1 MCRSATCLSHRRYRR
16 RASLVAQDIDVD
28 GTPVLP
34 NQARDQITVSYGTGE
49 ITGIFVQDKVCLGP
63 KKATPATDVR
73 ARGAAVHA
81 GMSGSATGA
90 SLLQLDRAR
99 LQSASQPLE
108 DEEEAQ
114 AEHGCVDLRLVSA
127 TDMTEDPFSSFRFDG
142 VLGLGLPSLSQT
154 LEFNFLE
161 ASSGARSWTSLV
173 PDGER
178 MFGVFLAK
186 SPEEESEITFGGWK
200 SEHMTN
206 GSELA
211 FCNVQDSEEGY
222 WQLDVFGIKANG
234 QVLDFCAKGCRAVV
248 DTGSSLL
255 GVPSDLGDQLVDLLR
270 HPAHEG
276 ACGTRSSG
284 PVLEIDLGNFTVVL
298 DPTDYAR
305 LEFLDEDGD
314 DEGETSRNSAEDS
327 AQDAASEPESSGAG
341 AQGAVHPAGEQ
352 TCVPMVMHIDLP
364 PPLHER
370 TLILGEPVLQRYY
383 TVFDADGERPRVGF
397 APARHQLEAVAE
409 APEVPADLEAEAKR
423 LLQWANSDAAWRGP
437 PPASSAAPNPS
448 VAVRGAS
455 AAAGSSYLGGCE
467 DPFAELLAQSDGV
480 ASGFCEVPVML
491 LRRIRAEGQAQL
503 AEIAELRAQ
512 LAKLPEVEEE
522 VAEMEAEL
530 QELQTNCVVNAN
542 EIELRKM
549 EAETLASEA
558 VRLKDEK
565 QQRMKRLEALTA
577 QATKI
582 VVFLK
587 AAVVQDVHISIKY
600 AGICHSDIHQEWGKG
615 IFPMVPG
622 HEIAGV
628 VESVGEGVTKFK
640 VGDKVGVGVFVD
652 SCRQCSACKS
662 GDENYCEPGMVAT
675 YNGRYNYKHCEEYDE
690 EGGAPTYGGYS
701 QSITVDE
708 AYVLKIPDGMDMA
721 GAAPLLCAGITVY
734 APMVFHNLKPGMK
747 LAVAGLGG
755 LGAMAVLIG
764 KAMGAEVTVLTR
776 SAAKKTGTLGRPGG
790 RSGHR
795 LREEALKGLKADK
808 VVVVTDEDEAK
819 SVKGYF
825 NMMINTISAQYDLS
839 AYLDMLANAGK
850 FIMVGLPSEPLSLKG
865 FGIVGERKMVAGSKI
880 GNIKETQDMLDFCAK
895 HGITCPHEL
904 IPADPAKVNEAYE
917 RAIKSDVRYRFVI
930 DTSTNIGISA
940 SLFRFVFNL
949 CGTEVLAS
957 LSTSDF
963 LLATR
968 QAALEEEPFLQTPT
982 QTVHWPADEIEFWL
996 DAAGHAPAG
1005 PEGRARVERYRAAA
1019 QQAAQQAK
1027 AATASAASAAP
1038 GGAGSAASAAES
1050 GPAEAAAAGSALRGS
1065 ADVPVLT
1072 LEQWKEA
1079 FQKEEI
1085 SESELKELDAFFA
1098 RINPTGRAT
1107 TPPELLAAAG
1117 NPKLGLAR
1125 HLRGLVAK
1133 VVSQQGKP
1141 TAEGETAAKPGE
1153 AENASATAVPAEA
1166 AAAKAEKA
1174 SPPAPEPHGS
1184 KACKM
1189 VFLDLTL

>member
-1 MCRSATCLSHRRYRR
+1 MEPL
-16 RASLVAQDIDVD
+16 
-28 GTPVLP
+28 
-34 NQARDQITVSYGTGE
+34 DQ
-49 ITGIFVQDKVCLGP
+49 
-63 KKATPATDVR
+63 R
-73 ARGAAVHA
+73 
-81 GMSGSATGA
+81 
-90 SLLQLDRAR
+90 
-99 LQSASQPLE
+99 
-108 DEEEAQ
+108 
-114 AEHGCVDLRLVSA
+114 
-127 TDMTEDPFSSFRFDG
+127 
-142 VLGLGLPSLSQT
+142 
-154 LEFNFLE
+154 
-161 ASSGARSWTSLV
+161 W
-173 PDGER
+173 
-178 MFGVFLAK
+178 
-186 SPEEESEITFGGWK
+186 
-200 SEHMTN
+200 
-206 GSELA
+206 
-211 FCNVQDSEEGY
+211 
-222 WQLDVFGIKANG
+222 
-234 QVLDFCAKGCRAVV
+234 
-248 DTGSSLL
+248 
-255 GVPSDLGDQLVDLLR
+255 
-270 HPAHEG
+270 
-276 ACGTRSSG
+276 
-284 PVLEIDLGNFTVVL
+284 
-298 DPTDYAR
+298 
-305 LEFLDEDGD
+305 
-314 DEGETSRNSAEDS
+314 
-327 AQDAASEPESSGAG
+327 
-341 AQGAVHPAGEQ
+341 
-352 TCVPMVMHIDLP
+352 
-364 PPLHER
+364 
-370 TLILGEPVLQRYY
+370 
-383 TVFDADGERPRVGF
+383 PR
-397 APARHQLEAVAE
+397 Q
-409 APEVPADLEAEAKR
+409 VPADLEAEAKR

-577 QATKI
+577 Q
-582 VVFLK
+582 
-587 AAVVQDVHISIKY
+587 
-600 AGICHSDIHQEWGKG
+600 
-615 IFPMVPG
+615 
-622 HEIAGV
+622 
-628 VESVGEGVTKFK
+628 
-640 VGDKVGVGVFVD
+640 
-652 SCRQCSACKS
+652 
-662 GDENYCEPGMVAT
+662 
-675 YNGRYNYKHCEEYDE
+675 
-690 EGGAPTYGGYS
+690 
-701 QSITVDE
+701 
-708 AYVLKIPDGMDMA
+708 
-721 GAAPLLCAGITVY
+721 
-734 APMVFHNLKPGMK
+734 
-747 LAVAGLGG
+747 
-755 LGAMAVLIG
+755 
-764 KAMGAEVTVLTR
+764 
-776 SAAKKTGTLGRPGG
+776 
-790 RSGHR
+790 
-795 LREEALKGLKADK
+795 
-808 VVVVTDEDEAK
+808 DEAK

-917 RAIKSDVRYRFVI
+917 RAIKSDVRYRF
-930 DTSTNIGISA
+930 
-940 SLFRFVFNL
+940 
-949 CGTEVLAS
+949 
-957 LSTSDF
+957 
-963 LLATR
+963 
-968 QAALEEEPFLQTPT
+968 
-982 QTVHWPADEIEFWL
+982 ADEIEFWL

-1072 LEQWKEA
+1072 LEQWKELGVGGTSPGPRRPEK
-1079 FQKEEI
+1079 QPLN
-1085 SESELKELDAFFA
+1085 SPQELDAFFA

-1184 KACKM
+1184 KGEKASPPAPDPVGSKAEKSPAPLPEQRAEAEEEAEEDAFTKEEWLEFFQDDEEITEEDVRDASIPGTTSATTVFDTSPERSVRIDEDLGVLDDLLDKM
-1189 VFLDLTL
+1189 DTSGDGQLSPQEISEALADPNFKMPEAIRAKLIDFMKNVG

>member
-1 MCRSATCLSHRRYRR
+1 MWPRHRAVVAALGLFLALARPARPASPSFAVPQKSLKDVSRGAVKGGPTLRTPRRAFRWKKTPVAEAMMLQAAGAVRRAGAGATAVEPEETIFKQGDPGDKFYIIADGQVKAYVQKDEDRIAEEEEEEMVKHYRTGEYFGELALLTRAPRRDAQTLLLYLSRDHFERTVGSMRRELILREAAFRPARRAQEQERRLAEASVTEQILGLSGSLRRFLLTVLLYLMVGTAFYFYTGFEELPSTSPVVAFYFSVETALAVGFGVLTPRGPNSAFFTALYVISGAAILVNFLSGLVADLLEDVEDRR
-16 RASLVAQDIDVD
+16 RRGEGEAGGAALARGVPTAAPLVLWWVLGITFGRVHEGLDSTDEASLLFCSIYLLVVGVPLYASVIARVSLLIADGIVKRRQREIRKRAILAMEGCDDECRLDVFSMYD
-28 GTPVLP
+28 H
-34 NQARDQITVSYGTGE
+34 DQE
-49 ITGIFVQDKVCLGP
+49 
-63 KKATPATDVR
+63 
-73 ARGAAVHA
+73 
-81 GMSGSATGA
+81 GSATTGWMSVFTTEQSRTKA
-90 SLLQLDRAR
+90 HPTEMPELLRFLSAAR
-99 LQSASQPLE
+99 GLE
-108 DEEEAQ
+108 ITDHDIQFLINEWDEDKTETITQ
-114 AEHGCVDLRLVSA
+114 AE
-127 TDMTEDPFSSFRFDG
+127 
-142 VLGLGLPSLSQT
+142 
-154 LEFNFLE
+154 
-161 ASSGARSWTSLV
+161 
-173 PDGER
+173 
-178 MFGVFLAK
+178 FLAGLKQWQSMISEGK
-186 SPEEESEITFGGWK
+186 S
-200 SEHMTN
+200 
-206 GSELA
+206 
-211 FCNVQDSEEGY
+211 
-222 WQLDVFGIKANG
+222 
-234 QVLDFCAKGCRAVV
+234 
-248 DTGSSLL
+248 
-255 GVPSDLGDQLVDLLR
+255 
-270 HPAHEG
+270 

-409 APEVPADLEAEAKR
+409 APEAAKLKTKPKGLRRMRIVLKIFMCMMVPADLEAEAKR

-662 GDENYCEPGMVAT
+662 GDENYCEPGM
-675 YNGRYNYKHCEEYDE
+675 EYDE

-819 SVKGYF
+819 SVKGHVAVGEGERRGYF

-850 FIMVGLPSEPLSLKG
+850 LLGPSSPLFIPDEGRLLPSK
-865 FGIVGERKMVAGSKI
+865 RK
-880 GNIKETQDMLDFCAK
+880 
-895 HGITCPHEL
+895 
-904 IPADPAKVNEAYE
+904 
-917 RAIKSDVRYRFVI
+917 
-930 DTSTNIGISA
+930 
-940 SLFRFVFNL
+940 
-949 CGTEVLAS
+949 
-957 LSTSDF
+957 
-963 LLATR
+963 
-968 QAALEEEPFLQTPT
+968 
-982 QTVHWPADEIEFWL
+982 
-996 DAAGHAPAG
+996 
-1005 PEGRARVERYRAAA
+1005 
-1019 QQAAQQAK
+1019 
-1027 AATASAASAAP
+1027 
-1038 GGAGSAASAAES
+1038 
-1050 GPAEAAAAGSALRGS
+1050 
-1065 ADVPVLT
+1065 
-1072 LEQWKEA
+1072 
-1079 FQKEEI
+1079 
-1085 SESELKELDAFFA
+1085 
-1098 RINPTGRAT
+1098 
-1107 TPPELLAAAG
+1107 
-1117 NPKLGLAR
+1117 
-1125 HLRGLVAK
+1125 
-1133 VVSQQGKP
+1133 
-1141 TAEGETAAKPGE
+1141 
-1153 AENASATAVPAEA
+1153 
-1166 AAAKAEKA
+1166 
-1174 SPPAPEPHGS
+1174 
-1184 KACKM
+1184 
-1189 VFLDLTL
+1189 